1 MDLGRRETDSNGNSM
16 LGDSART
23 LGARLNWIYLLIRKV
38 LLVQEQVVYLFHL
51 VHKIDQ
57 HTPEFGGTGK
67 NPIRKMRTGD
77 LGPDL
82 VHVLDKPGHGTI
94 QLARSIPFGDY
105 QSL

>member
-1 MDLGRRETDSNGNSM
+1 M

-23 LGARLNWIYLLIRKV
+23 LGARLNWIYLLIRKE
-38 LLVQEQVVYLFHL
+38 LFVQEQVVYLFHL
-51 VHKIDQ
+51 VHRIDQ
-57 HTPEFGGTGK
+57 HTPDF
-67 NPIRKMRTGD
+67 
-77 LGPDL
+77 GPDL